1 MQLDFP
7 RAGWSLFFLA
17 MSRAKPKKF
26 QAKQALGFQIIALS
40 IVGLKNVLIK
50 PILDCEIYLQ
60 FRTPWYLINIDS

>member
-1 MQLDFP
+1 MEPVFP
-7 RAGWSLFFLA
+7 CQERSQ
-17 MSRAKPKKF
+17 AKKI